1 MTSAM
6 SPKSSEANSRK
17 KQVVVFQSLSCIL
30 CDPAAC
36 SMHARLLCP
45 PLSPRVCSDAC
56 ALSQRCHPTIASS
69 SASSSSYLQPS
80 PASGSFP
87 TSQLFQAWG
96 LIFRCHIFVLFHT
109 GYGTLVVRILEWI
122 ALPLSSGPWFVH
134 SLHYDPSILVAL
146 HPRHNEAVIHQGDG
160 LKGHSSS
167 SRVLGADS

>member
-1 MTSAM
+1 MDLTL
-6 SPKSSEANSRK
+6 
-17 KQVVVFQSLSCIL
+17 QVPMQYRSLQ
-30 CDPAAC
+30 
-36 SMHARLLCP
+36 HRTF
-45 PLSPRVCSDAC
+45 LSPPDA
-56 ALSQRCHPTIASS
+56 
-69 SASSSSYLQPS
+69 SAAERHFCWPS
-80 PASGSFP
+80 PFILSGTISNCPSLFP
-87 TSQLFQAWG
+87 SSILDTFWPRG

-167 SRVLGADS
+167 SRVLGADSWDKASAFSACFRVYCSSL